1 MSMQLARA
9 APRENFPLPRELRD
23 EIYKHV
29 LSADAA
35 TRRRDFDLPGF
46 FTALESETNILQ
58 VNRTIRQETRNALY
72 RANAFVIVSF
82 NGPAEVELLTLC
94 GLAMIIG
101 ASPKYFKDHSMYLE
115 IIVRGGWTERFSFVT
130 VIQEVPRLLRFLQ
143 LKQYSF
149 FDRLAWITSP
159 DHSASL
165 SFTTFELNQGAQN
178 SLGLGVA
185 KRFRI
190 RFGVQLRK
198 TSLHKFDDAFQKR
211 LLAPF
216 KHFSGQDVKVRIASF
231 PKSTNTST
239 LVSTLCRSMM
249 PTIAWP
255 RAAAWDFLRTA
266 RAIKD
271 SIDAEVSEQGDVW
284 AAPRYNQV
292 SQIIQCS
299 AFFKRHVIPDD
310 VDHDINFTDAIMQLH
325 ILTLDSVISAVFLH
339 VKSGSSEPLIDIR
352 DDAAGACR
360 ALYGFKHIPSISHL
374 LARCDH
380 AIGMYTVSKYGVIR
394 PDKVEFVLEE
404 LVKLLDTAPDDVYIA
419 HDVKALSHYLSP
431 PTNRTRESLSAS
443 QPHPTALS
451 FHIFPFEISD
461 HSAALQQHPPE
472 GLEGWVDTAALAQL
486 TDVQKQEIRRWQGER
501 GLSVTE
507 FE

>member
-1 MSMQLARA
+1 MPLDRCT
-9 APRENFPLPRELRD
+9 PVFPTSSRL
-23 EIYKHV
+23 
-29 LSADAA
+29 
-35 TRRRDFDLPGF
+35 
-46 FTALESETNILQ
+46 TNSQ
-58 VNRTIRQETRNALY
+58 
-72 RANAFVIVSF
+72 
-82 NGPAEVELLTLC
+82 
-94 GLAMIIG
+94 
-101 ASPKYFKDHSMYLE
+101 
-115 IIVRGGWTERFSFVT
+115 TERFSFVT

-431 PTNRTRESLSAS
+431 PTNRVSHFVKRLALPRQTGVSQRISLEGPTNLPNRHVNLYQHPSRIRPRSAS
-443 QPHPTALS
+443 TFSRSRSATIPLLCSSIHQRVWRAGSTQLRWLS
-451 FHIFPFEISD
+451 
-461 HSAALQQHPPE
+461 
-472 GLEGWVDTAALAQL
+472 
-486 TDVQKQEIRRWQGER
+486 
-501 GLSVTE
+501 
-507 FE
+507 